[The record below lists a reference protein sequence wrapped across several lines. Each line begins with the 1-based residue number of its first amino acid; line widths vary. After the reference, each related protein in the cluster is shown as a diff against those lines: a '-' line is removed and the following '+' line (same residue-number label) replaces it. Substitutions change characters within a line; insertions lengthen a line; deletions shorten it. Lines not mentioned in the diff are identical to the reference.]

1 MRGTGGE
8 IFPGCRFAASGL
20 RGKEEA
26 VMKHL
31 IGLAAVLALGASAPA
46 GAQTA
51 DTFTNVRKIEIKGPK
66 PTPAPATAAPAAAAK
81 AQFGCDARAPNI
93 CRFRIFY
100 ARGSRDVVLPAGMK
114 VAVPDVR
121 IGSDSYCVDLN
132 KNPRHK
138 CARKT
143 INAKYNS

>member
-1 MRGTGGE
+1 
-8 IFPGCRFAASGL
+8 
-20 RGKEEA
+20 
-26 VMKHL
+26 MKHL
-31 IGLAAVLALGASAPA
+31 IVLAIGLALGTSAPA
-46 GAQTA
+46 AAQTA
-51 DTFTNVRKIEIKGPK
+51 DTFANVRKIELKGPK
-66 PTPAPATAAPAAAAK
+66 PSAAPAAAEPAAAAK
-81 AQFGCDARAPNI
+81 ARFGCDARAPNV

-132 KNPRHK
+132 KSPRHK